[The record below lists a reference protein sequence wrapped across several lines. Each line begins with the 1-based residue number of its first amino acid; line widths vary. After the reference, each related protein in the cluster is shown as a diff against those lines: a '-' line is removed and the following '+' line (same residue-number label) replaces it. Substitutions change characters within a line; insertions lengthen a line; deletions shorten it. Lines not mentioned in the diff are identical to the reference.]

1 PFPVRRPWAHG
12 DIMGAVGNGAGL
24 PSIGVPSGFSEEGLP
39 TGIQFMGRPYDEN
52 IILGIAKMYQEKTGW
67 HLRHP
72 EMFQV

>member
-1 PFPVRRPWAHG
+1 RPWAHR

-52 IILGIAKMYQEKTGW
+52 IIIGIAKMYQERTSW